1 MLGRGHGMRALTR
14 GAWALAAATCLPGV
28 AWADGGLPGDAA
40 PAPDHRQTGDTPPA
54 EVQEEVSI
62 DPPAGAR
69 VPLDLTFVDQDGRD
83 VPLRELFRGDL
94 PVLVNLVYYRCPS
107 MCGVVLEQQLQAL
120 KALEWSP
127 GREFRIVTVS
137 INPHETPRLAQE
149 KRRTFLADLGR
160 PGAEQGWTFLTGNEQ
175 PIQALAGAL
184 GFRYRFDLRT
194 REYAHAA
201 GLFVCTPDGTL
212 SRVLYG
218 VDYDPRTLRLSLVEA
233 GQGKVGSVVD
243 RLILFC
249 YHFDP
254 GTGRYTAEA
263 MNIMRLAGLLTVVL
277 LGSYL
282 AAQHARRPRAAQAAA
297 PTGGTPA
304 PGRLDP

>member
-1 MLGRGHGMRALTR
+1 MLRRGHGTRALIL
-14 GAWALAAATCLPGV
+14 GGWALGAVVCLAG
-28 AWADGGLPGDAA
+28 AGRADGGLPEGAP
-40 PAPDHRQTGDTPPA
+40 PAPGHEKTGDTPPA

-62 DPPAGAR
+62 DPPPGAR
-69 VPLDLTFVDQDGRD
+69 VPLDLRFVDQDGRELA
-83 VPLRELFRGDL
+83 LRELFRGDL
-94 PVLVNLVYYRCPS
+94 PVLLNLVYYRCPS

-137 INPHETPRLAQE
+137 INPHETPRLAVE
-149 KRRTFLADLGR
+149 KRATFLAELGR

-175 PIQALAGAL
+175 PIQSLAGAL

-233 GQGKVGSVVD
+233 GQGKVGTVVD

-263 MNIMRLAGLLTVVL
+263 MNVMRLAGLATVVL

-282 AAQHARRPRAAQAAA
+282 AAQHARRPRATPAAA